1 VLFKIESNAPK
12 FKSIKIDPQ
21 WEVAW
26 ETILN
31 VELEA
36 TSWLAEVSI
45 VLNDLIQK
53 LKETS
58 KAWVYT
64 WTITAPKENWSYK
77 IDVILKN
84 ELWIETRENWV
95 KVITVKN
102 VELASAPTETSTWIN
117 CDDLKK
123 ELVVSNVK
131 LIKMKSKSILS
142 WDKVEKATS
151 YNLYKKDRN
160 WTWMILIQNL
170 TENKVEINIEWDKVE
185 YDDFAVKAVL
195 KNESCEIESDNYSA
209 MTRVQT
215 WPRELILIIISF
227 LMVWIIF
234 FLRRKK
240 TT

>member
-1 VLFKIESNAPK
+1 
-12 FKSIKIDPQ
+12 
-21 WEVAW
+21 
-26 ETILN
+26 
-31 VELEA
+31 
-36 TSWLAEVSI
+36 
-45 VLNDLIQK
+45 LNDLIQK

-58 KAWVYT
+58 KAWVYS
-64 WTITAPKENWSYK
+64 WTITAPKENWDYK

-84 ELWIETRENWV
+84 ELWTETRENWV
-95 KVITVKN
+95 KVVTVKN

-123 ELVVSNVK
+123 ELVV
-131 LIKMKSKSILS
+131 S

-170 TENKVEINIEWDKVE
+170 TENQVEINIEWDKVE

-195 KNESCEIESDNYSA
+195 KNESCDIESSDYSA

-227 LMVWIIF
+227 LMVWIVF

-240 TT
+240 TV